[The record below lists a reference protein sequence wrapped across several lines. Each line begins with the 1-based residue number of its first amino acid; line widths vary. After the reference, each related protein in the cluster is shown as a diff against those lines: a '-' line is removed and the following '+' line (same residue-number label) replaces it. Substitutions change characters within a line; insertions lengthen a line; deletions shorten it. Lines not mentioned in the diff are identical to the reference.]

1 MSGLIF
7 FLKSKV
13 VLAILGAVLFGT
25 AGALVAAVPFG
36 STPPG
41 SSSSALQGQ
50 AGLVALDNVTATPV
64 RATPG
69 STGAPTKTPTKIPA
83 TPTRTPTPKPT
94 NTPRTGVSTLGGS
107 VQSVNTGANSFTI
120 KQSNGTITTVT
131 VTANTVFQG
140 HANSLS
146 SLQAGWK
153 VYVTG
158 TTQRD
163 GTFAATNVNAYD
175 D

>member
-1 MSGLIF
+1 MSGLIL

-41 SSSSALQGQ
+41 SSSSAPQGQ
-50 AGLVALDNVTATPV
+50 AGLIALDNATATPV

-69 STGAPTKTPTKIPA
+69 SAGAPTNTPTKIPA
-83 TPTRTPTPKPT
+83 PKPT
-94 NTPRTGVSTLGGS
+94 NTPGTGGTTLRGV
-107 VQSVNTGANSFTI
+107 VQSVNTSANTFTI
-120 KQSNGTITTVT
+120 KLGNGTITTVA

-140 HANSLS
+140 RATSLS
-146 SLQAGWK
+146 GLQVGWS
-153 VYVTG
+153 VRVTG
-158 TTQRD
+158 TTQAD

>member
-7 FLKSKV
+7 FLKGKV
-13 VLAILGAVLFGT
+13 VLAILGAVVFGT
-25 AGALVAAVPFG
+25 AGALVAAVPFS

-41 SSSSALQGQ
+41 SSAGTPQGQ
-50 AGLVALDNVTATPV
+50 AGLVALDGATATPV
-64 RATPG
+64 RATPS
-69 STGAPTKTPTKIPA
+69 STSVPTKTPTKIPTA
-83 TPTRTPTPKPT
+83 TPTSKPT
-94 NTPRTGVSTLGGS
+94 NTPGTGNGTLRGT
-107 VQSVNTGANSFTI
+107 VQSVNTSANTFTI
-120 KQSNGTITTVT
+120 RQSSGTITTVV
-131 VTANTVFQG
+131 VTTTTVFQG

-158 TTQRD
+158 TTQTD

>member
-1 MSGLIF
+1 MSGLIL

-25 AGALVAAVPFG
+25 AGALVAVVPFG
-36 STPPG
+36 SAPPG
-41 SSSSALQGQ
+41 SSPSALQGQ
-50 AGLVALDNVTATPV
+50 AGLVALDDATATPV

-69 STGAPTKTPTKIPA
+69 STSAPTKTPTKTPA
-83 TPTRTPTPKPT
+83 PKPT
-94 NTPRTGVSTLGGS
+94 NTPGTGSVTLRGA
-107 VQSVNTGANSFTI
+107 VQSVNTSANTFTL
-120 KQSNGTITTVT
+120 KLGNGTITTVA

-158 TTQRD
+158 TTQTD
-163 GTFAATNVNAYD
+163 GTFVATNVNAYD

>member
-1 MSGLIF
+1 MSGLIL
-7 FLKSKV
+7 FLKSKI

-25 AGALVAAVPFG
+25 AGALVAAVPFS
-36 STPPG
+36 STPSG

-50 AGLVALDNVTATPV
+50 AGLAALDDATATPV
-64 RATPG
+64 RATPS
-69 STGAPTKTPTKIPA
+69 STSAPTKTPTKIPA
-83 TPTRTPTPKPT
+83 PKPT
-94 NTPRTGVSTLGGS
+94 NTPGTGLRGT
-107 VQSVNTGANSFTI
+107 VQSVNTSANTFTI
-120 KQSNGTITTVT
+120 KLFSGTTTTVA

-153 VYVTG
+153 VYVMG
-158 TTQRD
+158 TYQ
-163 GTFAATNVNAYD
+163 GSTFTATDVNAYD